1 MESISKCIQKQL
13 SHYVKTPLI
22 FPPLDQLIDLLL
34 SLLLPLESI
43 LQNPGSPNMKGNIL
57 ASKYS

>member
-1 MESISKCIQKQL
+1 MF
-13 SHYVKTPLI
+13 YVKTPLS